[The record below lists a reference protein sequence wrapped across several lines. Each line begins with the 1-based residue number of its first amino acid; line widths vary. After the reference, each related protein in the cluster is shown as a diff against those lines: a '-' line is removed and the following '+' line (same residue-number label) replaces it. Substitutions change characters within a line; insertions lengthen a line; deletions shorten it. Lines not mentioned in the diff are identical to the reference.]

1 MADEITAGQALI
13 ELRATSD
20 KLTADMA
27 AVSKLITGELAKVE
41 KEAANVGMAGLAKQI
56 EDVAKATQ
64 AAQSQIQNLRFGA
77 IADEVG
83 QLTSALKGA
92 ESGVQVTEDLARAES
107 LLEERFAMVRAE
119 IERQASAQRGLID
132 EETLLER
139 TTLQLEA
146 AQRQHDQ
153 ALATVRGRA
162 IQAAEGIATL
172 EAEEQ
177 ASALA
182 AQRAWEATAQLAIEQ
197 DRATKE
203 ASDLA
208 AAEAR
213 TAQGLANLGTAITHA
228 AEETQKANARW
239 AAMKPTLTGVVD
251 AAQAHQY

>member
-1 MADEITAGQALI
+1 MADQVLGEALLEIRASNEKLAGDVAKIADTLVSALQ
-13 ELRATSD
+13 
-20 KLTADMA
+20 
-27 AVSKLITGELAKVE
+27 KVE
-41 KEAANVGMAGLAKQI
+41 KQTESSGLSGLAKEIQEVARATEAAEKQI
-56 EDVAKATQ
+56 TSLKFA
-64 AAQSQIQNLRFGA
+64 A

-92 ESGVQVTEDLARAES
+92 ESGVQITEDLARAES
-107 LLEERFAMVRAE
+107 LLEERFATVRAE

-132 EETLLER
+132 EEVLLER

-162 IQAAEGIATL
+162 IQAAEGIAQL

-182 AQRAWEATAQLAIEQ
+182 ATKAWEATAQPAIEQ

-203 ASDLA
+203 ASELA

-213 TAQGLANLGTAITHA
+213 A
-228 AEETQKANARW
+228 A
-239 AAMKPTLTGVVD
+239 
-251 AAQAHQY
+251 